1 MKFIA
6 DLHIHSRFSRATSK
20 QLNPVELDYWAKI
33 KGVNVVGTGDFTH
46 PAWTA
51 ELKEHLEEAEEG
63 LYRLKKEFVRDNPVK
78 DPPQVRFMLSAEISN
93 IYKKNGKVRKIH
105 NVVLAPDFEAV
116 EKIQRKLADRKF
128 NITSD
133 GRPILGMDARDLL
146 EMLLETD
153 ERIFFIPAHIWT
165 PWFAVLG
172 SKSGF
177 DSIEECF
184 EDMTR
189 YIWAAETGLSSDQPM
204 NWICSFLDKFTMI
217 SNSDAHSPEKLGR
230 NANIFSTD
238 LSYQAVIEAMKHQ
251 DKPDFVGTIDLYPQE
266 GKYHYDGHR
275 KCGVRFDPVQTLEH
289 GGICPVCGKPL
300 TLGVAHRVASLAD
313 RDNPLERP
321 HRKEFHYIIP
331 LKEILGE
338 INKTGSASKKVD
350 NLYFRAIS
358 QIGNENYILLEA
370 DYQEIKKH
378 SGELLAEAIR
388 RMRQGQVII
397 EEGFDGEYG
406 KIKLFE
412 KNEISKL
419 GNQVLFEK
427 SETKH
432 DYSQRP
438 LLNFDV
444 KRFRDLKKHT
454 GKQENIE
461 KAAKQTQ
468 TDINQEQKQAIEHEG
483 GPAMVIAG
491 PGTGKTYTLIQRI
504 AYLVKGNPE
513 IAENILTITF
523 TNQAAGELQNRLKQI
538 IPEYAEKITVST
550 FHAFGYR
557 ILKDKFPDQNFII
570 ITDEDK
576 RLILK
581 NLGVKAQQTGKIIRE
596 ISITKNKNSIPAE
609 EIKDIL
615 GKYNNYLK
623 NNQLLD
629 FDDLIYQTIQILKE
643 DNDLVENLRKK
654 YQWILIDEFQDI
666 NPAQYDF
673 VKILAPDQDA
683 NIFAIGD
690 PNQSIYGFR
699 GSDKSLTDKF
709 INEYQPR
716 IYTINTS
723 YRVPQQILEA
733 STLIINNNQDIKSL
747 RPGIKIKI
755 SNHPSDKAEAE
766 YIAREIEKLIGGLR
780 FFSIDS
786 NVTDG
791 TEENIINSL
800 SEIAVLVR
808 TQRQF
813 PAIIKAFQDHSIPY
827 QIIGEKP
834 FYKMPPVSE
843 IIDILEYLLNPD
855 NNFLKQKI
863 LPYLSKIKDIDIK
876 TSTQEVIKQI
886 VEKTG
891 INNDQVERL
900 INIASGQPDL
910 HKFLNS
916 IKISD
921 IQDDYQTDSEAI
933 ALMTLHASKGLEF
946 DCVFIPGLEE
956 GLLPYTIYK
965 DDTNIE
971 EERRLLYVG
980 MTRSKRLLY
989 ISHAKSRYLLNR
1001 QWQMKPSRFLKAI
1014 KQELLEI
1021 EKNEYKTKPK
1031 DNQLKLF

>member
-20 QLNPVELDYWAKI
+20 QLNPVELEYWAKI
-33 KGVNVVGTGDFTH
+33 KGVNIVGTGDFTH
-46 PAWTA
+46 PGWTA
-51 ELKEHLEEAEEG
+51 ELKEHLEEAEDG
-63 LYRLKKEFVRDNPVK
+63 LYRLKNEFVRENPVK

-116 EKIQRKLADRKF
+116 EKIQRKLADHKF

-204 NWICSFLDKFTMI
+204 NWICSFLDRFTMI

-238 LSYQAVIEAMKHQ
+238 LSYHAIIEAMKNQ
-251 DKPDFVGTIDLYPQE
+251 NKPDFVGTIDLYPQE

-289 GGICPVCGKPL
+289 GGTCPVCGKPL

-338 INKTGSASKKVD
+338 INKTGASSKKVD

-370 DYQEIKKH
+370 DYQEIKKY

-412 KNEISKL
+412 KDEITKL

-427 SETKH
+427 SETNH

-444 KRFRDLKKHT
+444 KRFRELKKHT
-454 GKQENIE
+454 IKPENIE

-468 TDINQEQKQAIEHEG
+468 TDINEEQKQAVEHG
-483 GPAMVIAG
+483 SGPAMVIAG
-491 PGTGKTYTLIQRI
+491 PGTGKTRTLIQRI
-504 AYLVKGNPE
+504 AHLVNQNPE
-513 IAENILTITF
+513 IAENILAITF
-523 TNQAAGELQNRLKQI
+523 TNQAAGELQNRLNQI

-550 FHAFGYR
+550 FHALGYR
-557 ILKDKFPDQNFII
+557 ILKEKFPDDNFII

-576 RLILK
+576 KVILK
-581 NLGVKAQQTGKIIRE
+581 SIGVKDKQIGKIIRE
-596 ISITKNKNSIPAE
+596 ISIIKNQLATPSD
-609 EIKDIL
+609 EIKDIFN
-615 GKYNNYLK
+615 KYNNYLIK
-623 NNQLLD
+623 NKLLD
-629 FDDLIYQTIQILKE
+629 FDDLIYRVINILAQDADFVKK
-643 DNDLVENLRKK
+643 LQQK

-666 NPAQYDF
+666 NLVQYTF
-673 VKILAPDQDA
+673 IKILTPDKDA

-699 GSDKSLTDKF
+699 GADKSLTDRF
-709 INEYQPR
+709 INEYQPS

-733 STLIINNNQDIKSL
+733 SVLVINNSQSIRSL

-786 NVTDG
+786 NITDG
-791 TEENIINSL
+791 TEDNVINSL

-813 PAIIKAFQDHSIPY
+813 PALIKAFHDHSIPY
-827 QIIGEKP
+827 QIVGEKP
-834 FYKMPPVSE
+834 FYKTPPVSE
-843 IIDILEYLLNPD
+843 IIDILEYLIYPD

-863 LPYLSKIKDIDIK
+863 LPYIDKIKDIETNAPTVEI
-876 TSTQEVIKQI
+876 IKQI
-886 VEKTG
+886 SEK
-891 INNDQVERL
+891 IDIKKEDVERL
-900 INIASGQPDL
+900 INLAKQEVDL
-910 HKFLNS
+910 EKFLNK
-916 IKISD
+916 IKLSD
-921 IQDDYQTDSEAI
+921 IQDDYQSDSEAV

-965 DDTNIE
+965 DDTDFE

-989 ISHAKSRYLLNR
+989 ISHAKSRYLINR

-1014 KQELLEI
+1014 KQDLLEVQ
-1021 EKNEYKTKPK
+1021 KNEYKTKPK